1 MRVIINGIAAL
12 ERKTGV
18 GYYIDSLYRELI
30 LNDGNDSVYFY
41 PQGLTRR
48 AISLA
53 REWLFK
59 GGKKT
64 ATNSSPIPARSTQKL
79 PSVVANSREV
89 ARNLARRACHQ
100 HFRKVSQELQCDLYH
115 EPNYLPWPSE
125 LPTVTTILDLSVLL
139 HPEWHPVDRVRQ
151 YERHFFRCL
160 NYATHFISIS
170 EFTRR
175 EMIDNLGIAPNR
187 VTAIHIGVR
196 PGFHPLDESRV
207 LPILGELD
215 LRPGYL
221 LYVSTIEPRK
231 NLLTLMRAYCRLP
244 SELRERHP
252 LVLAGGWGWKARE
265 ILDFYE
271 EIGKHHH
278 IRHFGY
284 VPDSQLPALYNG
296 AAALVYPSHYEG
308 FGLPPVEM
316 LACGGAVL
324 GSTAESLVEVLG
336 KQAHLTDPNDEDAWV
351 ESMRRVL
358 TDSDFANNLREGA
371 EDFAQRYSW
380 SRCAAQTWEVYRHV
394 SNLHGLSRAA

>member
-18 GYYIDSLYRELI
+18 GYYIDSLYRELVPT
-30 LNDGNDSVYFY
+30 GGRDSAHFY
-41 PQGLTRR
+41 PEGVTRR

-59 GGKKT
+59 GKKKA
-64 ATNSSPIPARSTQKL
+64 ATIPSLASTRSGL
-79 PSVVANSREV
+79 PSVMTGSREV
-89 ARNLARRACHQ
+89 ARNLARRACHK
-100 HFRKVSQELQCDLYH
+100 HFRKVARELQCDLYH
-115 EPNYLPWPSE
+115 EPNYLPWPSD

-139 HPEWHPVDRVRQ
+139 HPEWHPADRVKQ
-151 YERHFFRCL
+151 YEQHFFRCL
-160 NYATHFISIS
+160 NYAAHFIAIS

-175 EMIDNLGIAPNR
+175 EMIENLGISPDR

-196 PGFHPLDESRV
+196 PGFRPLPEECV
-207 LPILGELD
+207 LPILREHD

-231 NLLTLMRAYCRLP
+231 NLLMLMRAYCRLP

-252 LVLAGGWGWKARE
+252 LILAGGWGWKARE

-271 EIGKHHH
+271 EIGKRHH

-324 GSTAESLVEVLG
+324 ASTADSLVEVLQN
-336 KQAHLTDPNDEDAWV
+336 QAHLTDPNDEDAWV
-351 ESMRRVL
+351 ESIRRLL
-358 TDSDFANNLREGA
+358 TDSDFASRLRHGSEA
-371 EDFAQRYSW
+371 FASRYCW
-380 SRCAAQTWEVYRHV
+380 SECARQTWEVYRRV
-394 SNLHGLSRAA
+394 A